1 MSLVSTG
8 FLVFLL
14 VGVIVYY
21 LIPKKAQWAWLLIL
35 SYAYYLCSG
44 YKTVV
49 FILLTTIVT
58 FTSGIL
64 LERTEDNLDKS
75 LKADGLARE
84 DKKALKEK
92 AKTYKKRV
100 VVLALLLV
108 FGVLAV
114 VKYHNF
120 AIENVNGIIKAFGGN
135 GRISTFTLL
144 LPLGISFYS
153 FQSISYVIDVYRGKV
168 KACNNIFKYALFV
181 SYFPQITQGPI
192 GRYDRLA
199 PQFLA
204 EHKYDLAVIQHG
216 LQRMAWGLFKKFIIA
231 DRAGVVSDLVFNNPG
246 QYHGI
251 YVIIGVLAYCAQL
264 YGDFAG
270 GIDMVMGA
278 SEMFGIHLD
287 DNFRQPFFS
296 HSIGEF
302 WRRWHITLGTWM
314 KDYVFY
320 PFCLSKAM
328 NKFGKWGKKHLGD
341 HVGKTL
347 PICLS
352 NLLIFFIV
360 GIWHGAEWRYI
371 MYGMYN
377 GVIIAFSNLVEPLYK
392 KCLHACHINPHKKW
406 WQCVQILRTFILVNI
421 GWVFDCSAAG
431 MESAIRMIK
440 RMITDLRFDQLN
452 AGMFKSIGLTSVD
465 YIILAAGCIVILIIS
480 ILKERGVQIRAAV
493 AAKPIAVRWLIYYG
507 LIVAI
512 FVLGYASDAGSGF
525 LYANF

>member
-153 FQSISYVIDVYRGKV
+153 FQSISYVIDVYRG
-168 KACNNIFKYALFV
+168 
-181 SYFPQITQGPI
+181 
-192 GRYDRLA
+192 
-199 PQFLA
+199 
-204 EHKYDLAVIQHG
+204 
-216 LQRMAWGLFKKFIIA
+216 M
-231 DRAGVVSDLVFNNPG
+231 
-246 QYHGI
+246 
-251 YVIIGVLAYCAQL
+251 
-264 YGDFAG
+264 
-270 GIDMVMGA
+270 
-278 SEMFGIHLD
+278 
-287 DNFRQPFFS
+287 
-296 HSIGEF
+296 
-302 WRRWHITLGTWM
+302 
-314 KDYVFY
+314 
-320 PFCLSKAM
+320 
-328 NKFGKWGKKHLGD
+328 
-341 HVGKTL
+341 
-347 PICLS
+347 
-352 NLLIFFIV
+352 
-360 GIWHGAEWRYI
+360 
-371 MYGMYN
+371 
-377 GVIIAFSNLVEPLYK
+377 
-392 KCLHACHINPHKKW
+392 
-406 WQCVQILRTFILVNI
+406 
-421 GWVFDCSAAG
+421 
-431 MESAIRMIK
+431 
-440 RMITDLRFDQLN
+440 
-452 AGMFKSIGLTSVD
+452 
-465 YIILAAGCIVILIIS
+465 
-480 ILKERGVQIRAAV
+480 
-493 AAKPIAVRWLIYYG
+493 
-507 LIVAI
+507 
-512 FVLGYASDAGSGF
+512 
-525 LYANF
+525 

>member
-92 AKTYKKRV
+92 AKIYKKRV

-302 WRRWHITLGTWM
+302 WRRWHMTLGGWFR
-314 KDYVFY
+314 DYLYIPLGGNRVSVLRWCFNM
-320 PFCLSKAM
+320 FVVWLLS
-328 NKFGKWGKKHLGD
+328 GL
-341 HVGKTL
+341 
-347 PICLS
+347 
-352 NLLIFFIV
+352 
-360 GIWHGAEWRYI
+360 WHGAGWNFALWGLYFGAFLSAEKLIERKWKERSFKIADISANNDSNGGNRKNMFLICARNSIEHGYVLLVVLFSFVI
-371 MYGMYN
+371 FRVESVREIKEQLLGLAGSYGNAMTPMAAYE
-377 GVIIAFSNLVEPLYK
+377 IKSYLILLLIACAGATPFP
-392 KCLHACHINPHKKW
+392 AM
-406 WQCVQILRTFILVNI
+406 CVQRLKNTNMWKKSGWLLQSCYILTGLVLATAFLL
-421 GWVFDCSAAG
+421 GS
-431 MESAIRMIK
+431 
-440 RMITDLRFDQLN
+440 
-452 AGMFKSIGLTSVD
+452 SVH
-465 YIILAAGCIVILIIS
+465 
-480 ILKERGVQIRAAV
+480 
-493 AAKPIAVRWLIYYG
+493 P
-507 LIVAI
+507 
-512 FVLGYASDAGSGF
+512 F
-525 LYANF
+525 LYFRF

>member
-58 FTSGIL
+58 FTLGIL

-75 LKADGLARE
+75 IKADGLARE
-84 DKKALKEK
+84 DKKALKEM

-314 KDYVFY
+314 KDYIFY
-320 PFCLSKAM
+320 PMSLSKGM
-328 NKFGKWGKKHLGD
+328 NKLSKWGKKHLGN
-341 HVGKTL
+341 HLGRTL
-347 PICLS
+347 PICFA
-352 NLLIFFIV
+352 NLVIFFIV
-360 GIWHGAEWRYI
+360 GIWHGAEVRYI
-371 MYGMYN
+371 AYGLYN
-377 GVIIAFSNLVEPLYK
+377 GIIIAFSNLCEPIYK
-392 KCLHACHINPHKKW
+392 KGLEKFHINGDGRGWKIFK
-406 WQCVQILRTFILVNI
+406 IIRTFILVNI
-421 GWVFDCSAAG
+421 GWIFDCCALG
-431 MESAIRMIK
+431 MRTAVKMMTEMFTK
-440 RMITDLRFDQLN
+440 LNVQLLTWDI
-452 AGMFKSIGLTSVD
+452 FKQFELKPKD
-465 YIILAAGCIVILIIS
+465 YIVIAVGCVVIFIVGIF
-480 ILKERGVQIRAAV
+480 KEKGIKIRETIAS
-493 AAKPIAVRWLIYYG
+493 KPLAVRWLLYYG
-507 LIVAI
+507 IIILALL
-512 FVLGYASDAGSGF
+512 FGYTDSGSSGF
-525 LYANF
+525 MYAAF

>member
-92 AKTYKKRV
+92 AKIYKKRV

-302 WRRWHITLGTWM
+302 WRRWHISLSSWF
-314 KDYVFY
+314 KDYLYIPLGGSRKGTFVTCRNLMIVF
-320 PFCLSKAM
+320 
-328 NKFGKWGKKHLGD
+328 
-341 HVGKTL
+341 
-347 PICLS
+347 ICTG
-352 NLLIFFIV
+352 F
-360 GIWHGAEWRYI
+360 WHGAGLSFIAW
-371 MYGMYN
+371 GMYY
-377 GVIIAFSNLVEPLYK
+377 G
-392 KCLHACHINPHKKW
+392 CLQVAER
-406 WQCVQILRTFILVNI
+406 LFL
-421 GWVFDCSAAG
+421 
-431 MESAIRMIK
+431 K
-440 RMITDLRFDQLN
+440 RRLECLP
-452 AGMFKSIGLTSVD
+452 
-465 YIILAAGCIVILIIS
+465 
-480 ILKERGVQIRAAV
+480 AAV
-493 AAKPIAVRWLIYYG
+493 SYIYMFFVTVVGWTMFRADSLTRGLMLLKQMFLLRPGIYDTAMYMSHKTIVYMVIGIVLCGPFQALVPCFKKHMQDGRSIYLSESLG
-507 LIVAI
+507 LILLFAYSIVMA
-512 FVLGYASDAGSGF
+512 VGSTYNPF
-525 LYANF
+525 IYFRF

>member
-181 SYFPQITQGPI
+181 SYFPQITQGP
-192 GRYDRLA
+192 DR
-199 PQFLA
+199 
-204 EHKYDLAVIQHG
+204 KS
-216 LQRMAWGLFKKFIIA
+216 
-231 DRAGVVSDLVFNNPG
+231 VV
-246 QYHGI
+246 
-251 YVIIGVLAYCAQL
+251 
-264 YGDFAG
+264 
-270 GIDMVMGA
+270 
-278 SEMFGIHLD
+278 
-287 DNFRQPFFS
+287 
-296 HSIGEF
+296 
-302 WRRWHITLGTWM
+302 
-314 KDYVFY
+314 
-320 PFCLSKAM
+320 
-328 NKFGKWGKKHLGD
+328 
-341 HVGKTL
+341 
-347 PICLS
+347 
-352 NLLIFFIV
+352 
-360 GIWHGAEWRYI
+360 
-371 MYGMYN
+371 
-377 GVIIAFSNLVEPLYK
+377 
-392 KCLHACHINPHKKW
+392 
-406 WQCVQILRTFILVNI
+406 
-421 GWVFDCSAAG
+421 
-431 MESAIRMIK
+431 
-440 RMITDLRFDQLN
+440 
-452 AGMFKSIGLTSVD
+452 
-465 YIILAAGCIVILIIS
+465 
-480 ILKERGVQIRAAV
+480 
-493 AAKPIAVRWLIYYG
+493 
-507 LIVAI
+507 
-512 FVLGYASDAGSGF
+512 
-525 LYANF
+525 

>member
-302 WRRWHITLGTWM
+302 WRRWHMTLGGWFR
-314 KDYVFY
+314 DYLYIPLGGNRVSVLRWCFNM
-320 PFCLSKAM
+320 FVVWLLS
-328 NKFGKWGKKHLGD
+328 GL
-341 HVGKTL
+341 
-347 PICLS
+347 
-352 NLLIFFIV
+352 
-360 GIWHGAEWRYI
+360 WHGAGWNFALWGLYF
-371 MYGMYN
+371 
-377 GVIIAFSNLVEPLYK
+377 GVFLSAEKLIG
-392 KCLHACHINPHKKW
+392 KKW
-406 WQCVQILRTFILVNI
+406 
-421 GWVFDCSAAG
+421 
-431 MESAIRMIK
+431 
-440 RMITDLRFDQLN
+440 
-452 AGMFKSIGLTSVD
+452 
-465 YIILAAGCIVILIIS
+465 
-480 ILKERGVQIRAAV
+480 KERSFKIADISANNDSNGGNRKNMFLICARNSIEHGYVLLVVLFSFVIFRAESVREIKEQFLGLSGCYGNAMTPMAAYEIKSYLILLLIACAGATPFPAMWVQRLKNANMW
-493 AAKPIAVRWLIYYG
+493 KKSGWLLQSCYILTG
-507 LIVAI
+507 L
-512 FVLGYASDAGSGF
+512 VLATAFLLGSSVHPF
-525 LYANF
+525 LYFRF